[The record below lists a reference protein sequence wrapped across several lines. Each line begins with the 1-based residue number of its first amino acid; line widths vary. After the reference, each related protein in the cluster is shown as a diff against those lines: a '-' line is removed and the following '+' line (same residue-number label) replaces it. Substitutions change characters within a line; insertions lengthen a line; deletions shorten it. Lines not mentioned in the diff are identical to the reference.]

1 MRTLYWMTHDLRL
14 DDNPA
19 LRLAAQSSELAVV
32 TVINPDWFTE
42 GQYGLASMGKHRW
55 QFLEQSLADLS
66 DSLAR
71 RGHVLHLFRG
81 DPVSVLAEL
90 IEQGQFQRVVTSRK
104 FGFDEAAQLAMLDR
118 RFPDVTFSEIDT
130 YTLFN
135 LTGLPMPVSDIP
147 ETYSRFRRKA
157 EKMTVEEPRGMPARL
172 PAAIELDRACCAL
185 GAMNIDTGRP
195 QRLVGGEAAARA
207 HAESYFSGELPLS
220 YKLVRNELD
229 GWDNSSKFSAWLN
242 SGCLSV
248 RRLVDLLSEYEQ
260 RWERNDSTYW
270 LYIELLWRE
279 YFQWL
284 ALKIG
289 KKLFLKNGNEAAQ
302 VSGRFD
308 EGAFSAWCSGETRY
322 PLVNACMKQ
331 LSATGYLSNR
341 GRQIAASCFINEL
354 EGDWRYGA
362 AWFESQLIDYDVA
375 ANWGNWQYLAGVGA
389 DPRGGRHF
397 NLAKQTEI
405 YDADGRYR
413 SRWLD

>member
-1 MRTLYWMTHDLRL
+1 MYWMTHDLRL

-32 TVINPDWFTE
+32 TVVNPDWFIQ
-42 GQYGLASMGKHRW
+42 GRYGLAPMGERRW
-55 QFLEQSLADLS
+55 QFLQQALADLI

-81 DPVSVLAEL
+81 DPVTVLAEL
-90 IEQGQFQRVVTSRK
+90 IEQGQFQRVVTSRQ
-104 FGFDEAAQLAMLDR
+104 FGSDEAAQIAVLDR
-118 RFPDVTFSEIDT
+118 RFPDVTFSAIDT

-135 LTGLPMPVSDIP
+135 LSGLPMPVSDIP

-172 PAAIELDRACCAL
+172 PAAVELDRACLVL
-185 GAMNIDTGRP
+185 GAQDTDSGRS

-207 HAESYFSGELPLS
+207 HAESYFSDELPLS

-229 GWDNSSKFSAWLN
+229 GWENSSKFSAWLN
-242 SGCLSV
+242 TGCLSV

-284 ALKIG
+284 AAETG
-289 KKLFLKNGNEAAQ
+289 CNGDRRQLF
-302 VSGRFD
+302 
-308 EGAFSAWCSGETRY
+308 EGAYAAMGKHEDALSEQLLAGLVAIPGLTMKGASTLAHRVATFSFTHDRHPASAIAR
-322 PLVNACMKQ
+322 Q
-331 LSATGYLSNR
+331 LSDAGLYCHWGDNYAFEVAKALDLDPQEGVLRLGIGHYNTADEVAEALTLIEGVL
-341 GRQIAASCFINEL
+341 AA
-354 EGDWRYGA
+354 
-362 AWFESQLIDYDVA
+362 
-375 ANWGNWQYLAGVGA
+375 
-389 DPRGGRHF
+389 
-397 NLAKQTEI
+397 
-405 YDADGRYR
+405 
-413 SRWLD
+413 